1 MPHNPP
7 RSFSLRPI
15 RILACVLVLVAS
27 TMCTHNSSSAYQ
39 LSPQSFPGVQIIPT
53 RAGGFS
59 VRFLSGMLPQGQPLY
74 VIDGNRT
81 IVDPV
86 RGIDWLQQSDL
97 ISISVLKD
105 PVDLAIYGQSGA
117 NGVILI
123 TTKQSL
129 KSLK

>member
-1 MPHNPP
+1 
-7 RSFSLRPI
+7 
-15 RILACVLVLVAS
+15 
-27 TMCTHNSSSAYQ
+27 
-39 LSPQSFPGVQIIPT
+39 
-53 RAGGFS
+53 
-59 VRFLSGMLPQGQPLY
+59 MLPQGPPLY
-74 VIDGNRT
+74 VIDGNRMM
-81 IVDPV
+81 VDPV

-97 ISISVLKD
+97 MSVSVLKD